1 MSKKESLSSNLLIYA
16 QNQESSNVL
25 KQFCHDNKLTA
36 LRPSDINA
44 LGVLDGNTGLGAIII
59 DHDISINNLSNEA
72 TVRVIHEKR
81 PELPIYYLR
90 QANSAAEDLPASL
103 TNLIAGSFAVSN
115 LDELKSH
122 LDESIFSNYYPAPF
136 IKGIQEISVNAFS
149 SVIQDCRITSDAPYL
164 IKDSVIYGELLSLI
178 PIESDWCRGFLM
190 LQTTRKEMG
199 ELIKNNRTA
208 IDGDNVNFREIKEL
222 LNELTNLIWG
232 NMKSKFFQQES
243 EQANVTLTQVPIII
257 DHFEKNINFG
267 TTEPQLCFQYHVT
280 DDEKCINVSILQKF
294 VFNLNW
300 NPALFKEA
308 EEDLDGLIDKGELE
322 LF

>member
-1 MSKKESLSSNLLIYA
+1 MTKKESLSSNLLIYV
-16 QNQESSNVL
+16 QNQESANAL

-36 LRPSDINA
+36 LRPSDMNA

-59 DHDISINNLSNEA
+59 DHDISINNLSNQA
-72 TVRVIHEKR
+72 TVKIIHEKR

-90 QANSAAEDLPASL
+90 EDSSDPKELMQTFDGLISGTFSL
-103 TNLIAGSFAVSN
+103 QDLG
-115 LDELKSH
+115 ELKSH
-122 LDESIFSNYYPAPF
+122 LDESIFSNHYPAPF
-136 IKGIQEISVNAFS
+136 IKGIQDISVNAFN
-149 SVIQDCRITSDAPYL
+149 SVIQGCRIKSEAPYL

-178 PIESDWCRGFLM
+178 PIESGWCRGFLM

-208 IDGDNVNFREIKEL
+208 IDGDTVNFKEIKEL

-243 EQANVTLTQVPIII
+243 PQDNSTLTQVPIII
-257 DHFEKNINFG
+257 DHFDKNINFG

-280 DDEKCINVSILQKF
+280 DDEKAINVSILQKF

-308 EEDLDGLIDKGELE
+308 EEDLDNLIDKGELE